1 MRALPFKPAGG
12 PAVPRP
18 LTQGPLDRLE
28 DQQSPDP
35 LLRDRLEDL
44 QDLQSPDPLL
54 EAYFKSSR
62 GELVSNEHVKLGGEL
77 FCFTLGFRGGLLVI
91 LPMLLLL

>member
-1 MRALPFKPAGG
+1 MRALPFKHAGG

-28 DQQSPDP
+28 D
-35 LLRDRLEDL
+35 
-44 QDLQSPDPLL
+44 LQSRVPLL